1 MREIKFRALDEN
13 CEWIYGMPLTNV
25 EHEDKEFP
33 IMRNCDET
41 GYWGIKKIHPK
52 TLGQYTGLKDKNGAE
67 IYEGDI
73 VERMYIFKG
82 EYGETHTGEVVYDK
96 DYARYVISRPK
107 KYIEPKTE
115 NLRNT
120 LSDKCTY
127 EVVGNVYENP
137 ELLEC
142 EVE

>member
-1 MREIKFRALDEN
+1 MREIKFRAWEKKMKEMFLVDDISF
-13 CEWIYGMPLTNV
+13 EWRQINTASAWRFFEEV
-25 EHEDKEFP
+25 ELMQF
-33 IMRNCDET
+33 
-41 GYWGIKKIHPK
+41 
-52 TLGQYTGLKDKNGAE
+52 TGLKDKNGID

-73 VERMYIFKG
+73 VKRMYIFKG

-115 NLRNT
+115 DLRNT